1 MKTIDILKALP
12 LLPASWLSSLLQQ
25 NKPLIQRQKRAEKWA
40 KDLLKIVGY
49 DLTVEGVENI
59 PQDETIYFVSNHQ
72 GTLDPVLV
80 LASCPVHV
88 AFISKKENEKMPIF
102 GRWARNIGTIHFDRN
117 SREGNVYMLRES
129 SRQLKNGH
137 NLLIFPEG
145 TRTKDGRLGK
155 LKSGAFVIAGQ
166 AGADMVP
173 CRIIYGTKDGR
184 LHPFCRMRICFGEPI
199 PASELQITDLRHQ
212 VKELRALRARL
223 TAELERLYEENKFT
237 DIPALPEPS
246 AAPADKEAS

>member
-49 DLTVEGVENI
+49 DLTVEGIENI

-145 TRTKDGRLGK
+145 TRSKGDRMNPFKEGALLPAYLAKATIVPVTLQNAYILDRKDDKSRSLGITYGRPIPFSEYGRLDKGEF
-155 LKSGAFVIAGQ
+155 A
-166 AGADMVP
+166 
-173 CRIIYGTKDGR
+173 TR
-184 LHPFCRMRICFGEPI
+184 LHAIIQSRIDISP
-199 PASELQITDLRHQ
+199 
-212 VKELRALRARL
+212 
-223 TAELERLYEENKFT
+223 EES
-237 DIPALPEPS
+237 DS
-246 AAPADKEAS
+246 

>member
-1 MKTIDILKALP
+1 MVLYWI
-12 LLPASWLSSLLQQ
+12 LLPIVWV
-25 NKPLIQRQKRAEKWA
+25 LIH
-40 KDLLKIVGY
+40 IVWRVRVTGRN
-49 DLTVEGVENI
+49 NI
-59 PQDETIYFVSNHQ
+59 PKDRPAVIAPNHISD
-72 GTLDPVLV
+72 LDPVFILTV
-80 LASCPVHV
+80 IFSFKRYRILAKQELFRNP
-88 AFISKKENEKMPIF
+88 FIGWFLRCMGAVPIDRGKGDLDTVNAVTAECSH
-102 GRWARNIGTIHFDRN
+102 GRG
-117 SREGNVYMLRES
+117 V
-129 SRQLKNGH
+129 
-137 NLLIFPEG
+137 LIFPEG

-184 LHPFCRMRICFGEPI
+184 LYPFCRMRICFGEPI

-246 AAPADKEAS
+246 AAPSDKEAS